1 MISNRKEEAKK
12 MKSSEKPASKFAPL
26 SATNPNRVK
35 KALIEERIKNKK
47 LTLDVKRLEKEIEK
61 KGVSLPTDLASDIE
75 SILENNSSVSPF
87 MNLFWSEQKKL
98 LHSKNFKYHPM
109 IIRFCLSLAAKSAKA
124 YDELRDSKI
133 LVLPSRR
140 TLRDYKNAIRPK
152 AGFSADITKELKE
165 VTKQLSG
172 HQRNVVLSFDEIK
185 VQEDLVFDKHT
196 GELIGFV
203 NLGDPELNFAT
214 FDDIDDLATHCL
226 VFYVRGISSD
236 LKFSFSYHATKGA
249 SAAQIMSLFWKA
261 VSILELSCDLNVI
274 AAVADGASN
283 NRLFFK
289 MHKGMSRSD
298 SPYTYRTKNIFAP
311 GRYIYFFADVPHLM
325 KTLRNAVYHSRG
337 DGSGTRQLWNGNN
350 IIWNHFMCILNDEM
364 SRGLKLFPKL
374 SQNHIYLTSYS
385 SMTVSYAT
393 QILSETMSNLI
404 LQYYPEFEATGILC
418 KYMDSFFD
426 CANVRSQ
433 FEGKMK
439 RKPFL
444 EPYRSVDD
452 KRFKWLKEDFLS
464 YFTTWRKNIAE
475 NKPQLTEKEKDKLFI
490 PASTYIGIYISV
502 HSLIEATQYLLRNG
516 AEFVLTERFNQ
527 DVVEEYFGRQ
537 RGCGRFNDAPNV
549 YQFGYND
556 NTIRIQRYVVPVK
569 GNTRGAHVQKRKPSW
584 EIVDNKPLAK
594 RTTKRLFDS

>member
-1 MISNRKEEAKK
+1 
-12 MKSSEKPASKFAPL
+12 
-26 SATNPNRVK
+26 
-35 KALIEERIKNKK
+35 
-47 LTLDVKRLEKEIEK
+47 
-61 KGVSLPTDLASDIE
+61 
-75 SILENNSSVSPF
+75 
-87 MNLFWSEQKKL
+87 
-98 LHSKNFKYHPM
+98 
-109 IIRFCLSLAAKSAKA
+109 
-124 YDELRDSKI
+124 
-133 LVLPSRR
+133 
-140 TLRDYKNAIRPK
+140 
-152 AGFSADITKELKE
+152 
-165 VTKQLSG
+165 
-172 HQRNVVLSFDEIK
+172 
-185 VQEDLVFDKHT
+185 
-196 GELIGFV
+196 
-203 NLGDPELNFAT
+203 
-214 FDDIDDLATHCL
+214 
-226 VFYVRGISSD
+226 
-236 LKFSFSYHATKGA
+236 
-249 SAAQIMSLFWKA
+249 
-261 VSILELSCDLNVI
+261 
-274 AAVADGASN
+274 
-283 NRLFFK
+283 
-289 MHKGMSRSD
+289 
-298 SPYTYRTKNIFAP
+298 
-311 GRYIYFFADVPHLM
+311 
-325 KTLRNAVYHSRG
+325 
-337 DGSGTRQLWNGNN
+337 
-350 IIWNHFMCILNDEM
+350 
-364 SRGLKLFPKL
+364 
-374 SQNHIYLTSYS
+374 
-385 SMTVSYAT
+385 MTVSYAT

-426 CANVRSQ
+426 CANVRSL

-527 DVVEEYFGRQ
+527 DVVEEYFGRE